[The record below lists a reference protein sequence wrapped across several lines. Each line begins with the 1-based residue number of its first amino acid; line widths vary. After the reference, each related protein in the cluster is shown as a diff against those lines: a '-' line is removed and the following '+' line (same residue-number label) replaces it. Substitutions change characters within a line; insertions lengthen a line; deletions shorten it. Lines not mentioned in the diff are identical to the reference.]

1 MRQALVALVFAIWI
15 APAGAASLD
24 PDRIAAIDRA
34 ADAFLAKAA
43 EAHKTGQV
51 PRQSDPGIGP
61 LLDTVL
67 NTDDL
72 RHGPVDYGDLGKLSD
87 WLKRIVAVGRVY
99 LAAGRTVHD
108 IGLFGPEIGRFFDA
122 AVNVT
127 QAIADSVMA
136 ELDAHP
142 DAKLA
147 PDDQR
152 SLSQLRAGI
161 GGTLVEM
168 IDLLRSPGVSVGWAL
183 QRVAGLRAAA
193 PSMARFLTP
202 EETSRLRAAI
212 VRLAGQLREKTLR
225 GALDAVAVAL
235 SAPAPPVSPPAEAAS
250 AGGEIALERD
260 GQNYY
265 VPVRVNG
272 ATTVKFVVDSGA
284 GIVMLPSDLVDTL
297 TKSGAIASTDQLG
310 RSYFIAADGRRH
322 KAARLMLR
330 QLDVGGHTVTNLMAL
345 VGPAH
350 AEPLL
355 GQTFLAKFKS
365 WTLDNRRHVLI
376 IAE

>member
-1 MRQALVALVFAIWI
+1 MRQALVALVLAAWI
-15 APAGAASLD
+15 APASAASLG
-24 PDRIAAIDRA
+24 PDRIAAIDQA
-34 ADAFLAKAA
+34 ADAFLAKAT
-43 EAHKTGQV
+43 EAHKTGMV

-61 LLDTVL
+61 LLDTVF

-72 RHGPVDYGDLGKLSD
+72 SHGPVPFADLTKLSN
-87 WLKRIVAVGRVY
+87 WLGRIAAIGRIY
-99 LAAGRTVHD
+99 LTGGRMLHD
-108 IGLFGPEIGRFFDA
+108 IGLFSPEIGRFFDA
-122 AVNVT
+122 SVSVLRGV
-127 QAIADSVMA
+127 ADCTMA

-142 DAKLA
+142 DAKLS
-147 PDDQR
+147 PGDQS
-152 SLSQLRAGI
+152 SLARLRAETD
-161 GGTLVEM
+161 GTLVEM
-168 IDLLRSPGVSVGWAL
+168 IDLLHAPGVSVGWAL
-183 QRVAGLRAAA
+183 QRIAGLRAAA

-284 GIVMLPSDLVDTL
+284 G
-297 TKSGAIASTDQLG
+297 
-310 RSYFIAADGRRH
+310 
-322 KAARLMLR
+322 
-330 QLDVGGHTVTNLMAL
+330 N
-345 VGPAH
+345 
-350 AEPLL
+350 
-355 GQTFLAKFKS
+355 
-365 WTLDNRRHVLI
+365 RHVLI